1 MNGRRVE
8 TLEPSSLLT
17 LITCPALAIDDD
29 DAIYAVNE
37 AMCELVGRDMDH
49 LVGRRLTEFVLGE
62 EIQYAEGKGGQ
73 AQTDQLHVIRCGGGT
88 IRLVIESR
96 SQSGLP
102 AASGELAIVTLTDVT
117 ALKRSE
123 EGWHEL
129 CTHISRLSDTVIEEA
144 LRLRHQLQ
152 MTDGSD
158 VQTAMALRDAYFDAV
173 YMLAMASEARDEQTG
188 AHLRRIAAY
197 TRAVATALGI
207 SGADA
212 DDISSAAILHDVGKL
227 HLPDALLQKNGPLSD
242 DERRRVQEHTLTGER
257 MFPDKPAF
265 ALARQIARSH
275 HENWDG
281 SGYPDGL
288 EGEAIPR
295 AARIVRVADVFDALV
310 SARPYK
316 APWPTDRAVN
326 YLTEHAGTLFQPCV
340 VDAFV
345 QCVRRDDIDPI
356 AYCCMLSASSTNAKS
371 AQPEVVNRDMPATPK
386 KDAMAPSQ
394 STAWVTHAE
403 DRDDR

>member
-1 MNGRRVE
+1 MNRRRVE
-8 TLEPSSLLT
+8 TLEPSSLLAM
-17 LITCPALAIDDD
+17 IPCPALAIDND
-29 DAIYAVNE
+29 DAIHAVNE
-37 AMCELVGRDMDH
+37 AMCELVDTEMDQ
-49 LVGRRLTEFVLGE
+49 LVGRRLAEFVLGQD
-62 EIQYAEGKGGQ
+62 IQQSERHGPGS
-73 AQTDQLHVIRCGGGT
+73 QTDQLHVMRCGGGT
-88 IRLVIESR
+88 IRLVLESR
-96 SQSGLP
+96 SLNGV
-102 AASGELAIVTLTDVT
+102 ATDSGELAIVTLADVT

-152 MTDGSD
+152 MAEGSD
-158 VQTAMALRDAYFDAV
+158 VQNTLALRDAYFDAV
-173 YMLAMASEARDEQTG
+173 YMLAMASEARDQQTG

-242 DERRRVQEHTLTGER
+242 DERRRVQEHTLAGER
-257 MFPDKPAF
+257 MIPDKPAF

-288 EGEAIPR
+288 QGEAIPR
-295 AARIVRVADVFDALV
+295 AARIVHVADVFDALV

-316 APWPTDRAVN
+316 DAWPTDRAVK
-326 YLTEHAGTLFQPCV
+326 YLTDHAGTLFQPCV

-345 QCVRRDDIDPI
+345 QCVRRDDTDPI
-356 AYCCMLSASSTNAKS
+356 AYCCMLSASPVKPRPARPDLATRGVSALSKTPLASSTQRPDS
-371 AQPEVVNRDMPATPK
+371 VMPQ
-386 KDAMAPSQ
+386 D
-394 STAWVTHAE
+394 HH
-403 DRDDR
+403 DDR

>member
-1 MNGRRVE
+1 MNGRRAD
-8 TLEPSSLLT
+8 TLEPSALLAT
-17 LITCPALAIDDD
+17 IPCPALAIDDD
-29 DAIYAVNE
+29 DAIHAVNE
-37 AMCELVGRDMDH
+37 AMGELIGMDMDQFA
-49 LVGRRLTEFVLGE
+49 GRRLSEFVLGQ
-62 EIQYAEGKGGQ
+62 EIQQSERQGRGS
-73 AQTDQLHVIRCGGGT
+73 QTDQLHVMRCGGGT
-88 IRLVIESR
+88 IRLVLESR
-96 SQSGLP
+96 GSNGF
-102 AASGELAIVTLTDVT
+102 AADSGELAIVTLTDVT

-152 MTDGSD
+152 MAEGSD
-158 VQTAMALRDAYFDAV
+158 VQNTLALRDAYFDAV
-173 YMLAMASEARDEQTG
+173 YMLAMASEARDQQTG

-207 SGADA
+207 SGAAA

-242 DERRRVQEHTLTGER
+242 DERRLVQEHTLAGER
-257 MFPDKPAF
+257 MFPDKPTF

-288 EGEAIPR
+288 RGEAIPQ
-295 AARIVRVADVFDALV
+295 AARIVHVADVFDALV

-316 APWPTDRAVN
+316 
-326 YLTEHAGTLFQPCV
+326 
-340 VDAFV
+340 DA
-345 QCVRRDDIDPI
+345 
-356 AYCCMLSASSTNAKS
+356 
-371 AQPEVVNRDMPATPK
+371 
-386 KDAMAPSQ
+386 
-394 STAWVTHAE
+394 
-403 DRDDR
+403 

>member
-1 MNGRRVE
+1 MNGRRVD
-8 TLEPSSLLT
+8 TVEPSSLLT
-17 LITCPALAIDDD
+17 MIPCPALAVDDD
-29 DAIYAVNE
+29 DAIHAVNE
-37 AMCELVGRDMDH
+37 AMCELVGRDMDQ
-49 LVGRRLTEFVLGE
+49 LVGRRLTEFVLGQ
-62 EIQYAEGKGGQ
+62 EIQQSEHKSGQ
-73 AQTDQLHVIRCGGGT
+73 TQTDQLHVMRCGGGT
-88 IRLVIESR
+88 IRLVLESR
-96 SQSGLP
+96 FSTGFP
-102 AASGELAIVTLTDVT
+102 AASGELAIVTLADVT

-152 MTDGSD
+152 MAEGSD
-158 VQTAMALRDAYFDAV
+158 VQNTLALRDAYFDAV
-173 YMLAMASEARDEQTG
+173 YMLAMASEARDQQTG

-197 TRAVATALGI
+197 TRAVTTALGI
-207 SGADA
+207 SSADA
-212 DDISSAAILHDVGKL
+212 DDISLAAILHDVGKL

-242 DERRRVQEHTLTGER
+242 DERRLVQEHTLAGER

-288 EGEAIPR
+288 RGEAIPR
-295 AARIVRVADVFDALV
+295 AARIVHVADVFDALV

-316 APWPTDRAVN
+316 DAWPTDRAVN

-340 VDAFV
+340 VKAFV

-356 AYCCMLSASSTNAKS
+356 AYCCMLSASPVK
-371 AQPEVVNRDMPATPK
+371 PRPARP
-386 KDAMAPSQ
+386 DV
-394 STAWVTHAE
+394 VTHDVSALSKTALAMSTQHRPSVMPG
-403 DRDDR
+403 DHRDDR